1 VFFPKASPAA
11 QLLASFTTFAAAF
24 LIRPV
29 GGVVFGPLGDRIGRQ
44 RVLAATMILMAAS
57 TFSIG
62 LIPGY
67 GTIGVAAPVL
77 LLLARMAQ
85 GFSTGGEYGGAT
97 TFVSEYAPD
106 RHRGFVSSWLD
117 FGTFVGYAAGS
128 GLVTG
133 LTSALG
139 DTAMTHWGW
148 RLPFLLAGPIG
159 VIGLYV
165 RLRLEDTPAFR
176 QRLEGEEADEDGGA
190 PEQRPPGARRE
201 LAEIITRQWRPLLVC
216 VGLVLLYNV
225 TNYMVTAYLPTY
237 LHSSLHRSTTSADTL
252 VLVAMLAVVALITW
266 LGRLSDLVGRR
277 RVFLV
282 AGCAQIALAYPAFVL
297 LRGHGFWPPLAG
309 ALVLAVLLAA
319 FAAPSAATL
328 PALFPTRVRY
338 GAMAIGF
345 NVSVSLFGG
354 TTPLVN
360 EALVSATGDLMV
372 PAYYLMAA
380 GAIGVAAAA
389 CLKETARLPLRGSPP
404 MVSTGD
410 EARALVASSERA
422 MRGLRTEGRPG

>member
-1 VFFPKASPAA
+1 
-11 QLLASFTTFAAAF
+11 
-24 LIRPV
+24 
-29 GGVVFGPLGDRIGRQ
+29 
-44 RVLAATMILMAAS
+44 
-57 TFSIG
+57 
-62 LIPGY
+62 
-67 GTIGVAAPVL
+67 VAAPVL

-176 QRLEGEEADEDGGA
+176 QRLDDEDGGDGGDGGDGSGGSRGDDGGHDGT
-190 PEQRPPGARRE
+190 PKERPPGARRE
-201 LAEIITRQWRPLLVC
+201 LAEIVTRQWRPLLIC

-237 LHSSLHRSTTSADTL
+237 LHSSLHRSSTRADTL

-277 RVFLV
+277 RIFLV
-282 AGCAQIALAYPAFVL
+282 AGCAQIVLAYPAFLL
-297 LRGHGFWPPLAG
+297 LRARGFWLPLAG

-380 GAIGVAAAA
+380 GAIGVVAATR
-389 CLKETARLPLRGSPP
+389 LTETARLPLRGSPP
-404 MVSTGD
+404 MVSTEG